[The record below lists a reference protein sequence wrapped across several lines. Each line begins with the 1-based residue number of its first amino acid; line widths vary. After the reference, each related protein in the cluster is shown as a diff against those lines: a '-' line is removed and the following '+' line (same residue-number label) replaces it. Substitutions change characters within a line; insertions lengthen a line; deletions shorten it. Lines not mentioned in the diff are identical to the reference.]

1 MATSKGVIKNI
12 NTDQHRILADIMH
25 LYNDDEGFEL
35 DPTYSKGNF
44 YGDFKWI
51 NEDGEKEIY
60 TIPQPKYK
68 MDVYPLTEDV
78 QKLEIMGD
86 FPLEDES
93 VKSVNIDLP
102 FVISVGPSMGN
113 GNKNSN
119 ITSNRFSAFYPVC
132 NLVETYYHFLKEAYR
147 VLKEDGILVWKC
159 QRTITGGKTLNSPEM
174 SWLFAESLGFDCVD
188 AFYLEGKTR
197 LISGKVKHQ
206 EHSRS
211 YVSVFYVFKKSHRK
225 KIDYLTSFSEEVKD
239 RILKGI
245 KENNIKE
252 GRKFLSDGKAVQ
264 NICHA
269 DTKEYEYVDLG
280 LPSGLKWAKCNVG
293 AKTET
298 DYGDYFQWGEI
309 EPHDADTPY
318 VWANYKYCNGTGG
331 TMTKYCTVSLLG
343 TVDNKRTLGP
353 EDDAARANMGGDWRM
368 PTQDELQELVDNTT
382 NEWITD
388 YNGTGVN
395 GRKFT
400 SKTNGNSIF
409 IPASGFRA
417 GSLFNS
423 QGNSGYVWSSSLNS
437 IYPNYAWNLYFDSG
451 GFVADSDDIRRYG
464 VVVRGVMD

>member
-1 MATSKGVIKNI
+1 
-12 NTDQHRILADIMH
+12 
-25 LYNDDEGFEL
+25 
-35 DPTYSKGNF
+35 
-44 YGDFKWI
+44 
-51 NEDGEKEIY
+51 
-60 TIPQPKYK
+60 
-68 MDVYPLTEDV
+68 
-78 QKLEIMGD
+78 
-86 FPLEDES
+86 
-93 VKSVNIDLP
+93 
-102 FVISVGPSMGN
+102 
-113 GNKNSN
+113 
-119 ITSNRFSAFYPVC
+119 
-132 NLVETYYHFLKEAYR
+132 
-147 VLKEDGILVWKC
+147 
-159 QRTITGGKTLNSPEM
+159 M

-252 GRKFLSDGKAVQ
+252 GRKFLSDGNAVQ

-318 VWANYKYCNGTGG
+318 DWANYKYGDGWNFS
-331 TMTKYCTVSLLG
+331 KY
-343 TVDNKRTLGP
+343 NTLTLCGETP
-353 EDDAARANMGGDWRM
+353 DGKTTLDLEDDAARANMGGDWRM
-368 PTQDELQELVDNTT
+368 PTQTEIQELLDNTT
-382 NEWITD
+382 NEWVID
-388 YNGTGVN
+388 FNGSGVN
-395 GRKFT
+395 GMKFI
-400 SKTNGNSIF
+400 SKANGNSIF

-464 VVVRGVMD
+464 VVVRGVME

>member
-25 LYNDDEGFEL
+25 LYNNDEGFEL
-35 DPTYSKGNF
+35 DPTYSKGNY

-68 MDVYPLTEDV
+68 MDVYPLAEDV

-119 ITSNRFSAFYPVC
+119 ITSNRFSAFYPVS

-147 VLKEDGILVWKC
+147 VLKDDGILVWKC

-225 KIDYLTSFSEEVKD
+225 KIDYLTSFSEDVKD

-264 NICHA
+264 NVYHT

-293 AKTET
+293 AETET
-298 DYGDYFQWGEI
+298 DYGDYFMWGSVT
-309 EPHDADTPY
+309 PNNDTLCDWEHAPF
-318 VWANYKYCNGTGG
+318 NNGL
-331 TMTKYCTVSLLG
+331 SLFGREYFSSIKDIVCPNGVLA
-343 TVDNKRTLGP
+343 K
-353 EDDAARANMGGDWRM
+353 EYDAAAQIMGSGWRM
-368 PTQDELQELVDNTT
+368 PTQTEWQELLNNTT
-382 NEWITD
+382 NEWTQV
-388 YNGTGVN
+388 NGVN

-400 SKTNGNSIF
+400 ASNGNSIF
-409 IPASGFRA
+409 IPAA
-417 GSLFNS
+417 GYCRDGSVY
-423 QGNSGYVWSSSLNS
+423 GVGYYGSVWSSSLYTSDPNS
-437 IYPNYAWNLYFDSG
+437 AWYLYFYSG
-451 GFVADSDDIRRYG
+451 SCGMSSSNRCYG
-464 VVVRGVMD
+464 QSVRGVRK